1 MKNCINI
8 RHCINTREQSR
19 WVSNLK
25 LSDFWEFRYL
35 EIIIIVGPDDIT
47 ENLQLGRDCTPY
59 SFFHLIPST
68 LHSGLKFKNIS
79 NYLPHFKS
87 NQFRLNM
94 AEIQN
99 GAVQNVAEVANA
111 VVGLNAP
118 AAANANVGA
127 GKKNNRSGT
136 TNWNS
141 EDHDAILNS
150 ISNMGGNWE

>member
-1 MKNCINI
+1 MICDS
-8 RHCINTREQSR
+8 H
-19 WVSNLK
+19 
-25 LSDFWEFRYL
+25 
-35 EIIIIVGPDDIT
+35 
-47 ENLQLGRDCTPY
+47 
-59 SFFHLIPST
+59 T
-68 LHSGLKFKNIS
+68 LFLLLFTKGLKFKNIL
-79 NYLPHFKS
+79 NYLPYFKS
-87 NQFRLNM
+87 NQFRLTM

-111 VVGLNAP
+111 VVGLNDAP
-118 AAANANVGA
+118 AAANANVAAVQNVAEVANAPAVGA

>member
-1 MKNCINI
+1 MICDN
-8 RHCINTREQSR
+8 H
-19 WVSNLK
+19 
-25 LSDFWEFRYL
+25 
-35 EIIIIVGPDDIT
+35 
-47 ENLQLGRDCTPY
+47 
-59 SFFHLIPST
+59 T
-68 LHSGLKFKNIS
+68 LFLLLFAHSGLKFKNIL
-79 NYLPHFKS
+79 NYLPYFKS

-111 VVGLNAP
+111 GVGLNAP
-118 AAANANVGA
+118 AAANANVAAVQNVAEVANAGVGLNAPAAANANVAAVQNVAEVANAGVGSNAPAVAA

>member
-1 MKNCINI
+1 MICDN
-8 RHCINTREQSR
+8 H
-19 WVSNLK
+19 
-25 LSDFWEFRYL
+25 
-35 EIIIIVGPDDIT
+35 
-47 ENLQLGRDCTPY
+47 
-59 SFFHLIPST
+59 T
-68 LHSGLKFKNIS
+68 LFLLLFAHSGLKFKNIL
-79 NYLPHFKS
+79 NYLPYFKS

-111 VVGLNAP
+111 GVGLNAP
-118 AAANANVGA
+118 AAANANVAAVQNVAEVANAGVGLNAPAAAA